1 MNYRLWLLVGVVALL
16 LAFGF
21 KGVGGD
27 TEELDTACKELC
39 STRGYVDGKANMTGS
54 KGTRYSGCACKDK
67 AGKVTVEQEQ

>member
-1 MNYRLWLLVGVVALL
+1 MNYRAWILVGFVALL

-27 TEELDTACKELC
+27 TAELDTACKELC
-39 STRGYVDGKANMTGS
+39 STRGYAEGRANMVGREGS
-54 KGTRYSGCACKDK
+54 RYNGCACKDK